1 LSESKQAMNTIRAYA
16 SDSAHVIYGTAYD
29 ESLGDE
35 IRVTVVATGLS
46 SQGARRT
53 APPLQVLRTGTHDV
67 AFSVEAQDP
76 MTTSMPGQSPALGGD
91 YGRLNTPSVWR
102 TNRQHAAAKVDG
114 MASAGMDDI
123 EIPAF
128 LRKQAD

>member
-1 LSESKQAMNTIRAYA
+1 
-16 SDSAHVIYGTAYD
+16 
-29 ESLGDE
+29 
-35 IRVTVVATGLS
+35 VVATGLS
-46 SQGARRT
+46 SQSVRRT
-53 APPLQVLRTGTHDV
+53 APPFQVLRTGTDNVPFTVDSHDAV
-67 AFSVEAQDP
+67 SP
-76 MTTSMPGQSPALGGD
+76 KLGGQGPALGGD

-102 TNRQHAAAKVDG
+102 TNRTQAAAKVDG